1 MSSFRATTC
10 SASSRISSQWK
21 SRTFLCAPTAPVI
34 FGTANGAST
43 GAARWMPLALL
54 TMLLPVALA
63 PPRWRLAWSLPAAE
77 ARGEGLANA
86 DAGLGLGLGLG
97 PGRRVLAP
105 NAAAGEA
112 EAEAEAAVAIPARA
126 AAEARGGGGGVVGTD
141 VVEPRES
148 PRCVALHTR
157 VARAGEMMRFFFC
170 EISRDL

>member
-1 MSSFRATTC
+1 MERSSMSSFRATTC

-86 DAGLGLGLGLG
+86 DAGLGLGLG

-126 AAEARGGGGGVVGTD
+126 AAEARGGSLGLMWSS
-141 VVEPRES
+141 RAS
-148 PRCVALHTR
+148 PRGALRYIR
-157 VARAGEMMRFFFC
+157 VWRVPGR
-170 EISRDL
+170 

>member
-1 MSSFRATTC
+1 M
-10 SASSRISSQWK
+10 
-21 SRTFLCAPTAPVI
+21 CAPTAPVI

-126 AAEARGGGGGVVGTD
+126 AAEARGGVVGTD

>member
-86 DAGLGLGLGLG
+86 DAGS
-97 PGRRVLAP
+97 
-105 NAAAGEA
+105 AGA
-112 EAEAEAAVAIPARA
+112 GARA
-126 AAEARGGGGGVVGTD
+126 SGFGAERRGGGGGGGGGGGRCHPCPRRCRGPGGVVGTD

-157 VARAGEMMRFFFC
+157 VARAGEIMRFFFL
-170 EISRDL
+170 RDFA

>member
-1 MSSFRATTC
+1 MSSLRATTC

-77 ARGEGLANA
+77 ARGRPRECGCGAR
-86 DAGLGLGLGLG
+86 LGLG
-97 PGRRVLAP
+97 PERRVWRRTP
-105 NAAAGEA
+105 
-112 EAEAEAAVAIPARA
+112 R
-126 AAEARGGGGGVVGTD
+126 RGGGGGGGGGRCHPCPRRCRGPGGVVGTD

-157 VARAGEMMRFFFC
+157 VARAGEMMRFFFL
-170 EISRDL
+170 RDFA